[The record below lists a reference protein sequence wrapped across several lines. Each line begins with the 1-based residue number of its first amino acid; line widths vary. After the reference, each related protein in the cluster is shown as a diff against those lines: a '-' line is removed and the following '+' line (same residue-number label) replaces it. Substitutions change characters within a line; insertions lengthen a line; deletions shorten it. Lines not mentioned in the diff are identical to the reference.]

1 MTKAEK
7 TAKAWVEKL
16 WVDIVDPGEAWPN
29 MDAKTF
35 DIENLLDAMLPM
47 SYARKVPEVARMKAF
62 KLARR
67 LWDERL
73 KKKEQTNANLAIR
86 T

>member
-7 TAKAWVEKL
+7 AAKAWVETL
-16 WVDIVDPGEAWPN
+16 WFDLVDPGGDAGPK

-73 KKKEQTNANLAIR
+73 DKMNEPKNP
-86 T
+86 